1 MKRFPGAVLLATFL
15 AVPAFA
21 RVISYSPYTNQVAE
35 PAIQS
40 RTARHFVLL
49 EAEPKDYQYRLR
61 SEVVLYDSTGVDE
74 PRVITPAPGV
84 YYQSAL
90 YQKAGEAPV
99 ILLIGGERYYPQ
111 SLWIGE
117 GGGTSW
123 RKVVGGPPVD
133 WVANLDVDTGGP
145 FTTGLFAPIMIG
157 NDAWPF
163 VVTIR
168 GKGVWA
174 IRRDGTARQLFGDGA
189 RVIGRNA
196 AGTRFLAHHDG
207 AIWSRS
213 VDRPA
218 VRLAAAAPNGLYA
231 GWITANGTA
240 YVELLSHAGRFLFTT
255 GGGGLQFVAGDAL
268 EPPAT
273 PSYPPTT
280 LPLRFFAV
288 PTHDYEGAWIVRR
301 NSTETS
307 LLRHTPPTGL
317 RLRWTDRSAPQIE
330 GLIAGASGKTLLV
343 QVHRE
348 RKSAQLDR
356 PFIDPALA
364 VWRVGEPA
372 PREYEELYLNENWNK
387 GFVIVDPDTIES
399 GAPFVFNSGFVEIV
413 EQVVSR
419 VSAPLGGGSDVMQEW
434 GVVRGSFQQRLVL
447 PGVARLRG
455 AYGSFWQ
462 TDLTVYNPLAEPQD
476 VEVRF
481 VPLGAQEPFTT
492 TLTLEPLE
500 IRAIGDVLGSLFSVA
515 DGGGTLHLLPATGVN
530 ATARTYSRRSDGGT
544 FGFGMHAVDFFNAAG
559 PRFPLSFAGA
569 FPGEPFRTNLLLTDT
584 SGRGANVSLRAS
596 GTEGPVAGGGTS
608 VDARAQSTV
617 QVNSVSRTIAMP
629 ANGSGGLLVTP
640 TSGTAIA
647 TVVVIDNRSND
658 PTYFPPDLPGSVP
671 RAIPLLAHVDGP
683 NGTNLRTDLYLYNPR
698 NTTRTVDLMIRAW
711 NSPAWRMASYTL
723 WPGESRV
730 ITDALTYF
738 GMSGIAHLTFSNPT
752 YQTGDAV
759 RITSRTYTI
768 DAKGATYGCLVPP
781 LNGFQIAAAGDVL
794 EILGVSAGPGFRTNI
809 GLVHLDDA
817 SVKPTVRLTIVGDRG
832 EVLAS
837 DVVQIP
843 ARGGV
848 EIPDVFDTLR
858 LTPPP
863 AALLRIE
870 VLAGDR
876 IAAFATLTDK
886 ITSDSVY
893 LGSQLGAKPEP
904 D

>member
-35 PAIQS
+35 PAVQS

-49 EAEPKDYQYRLR
+49 EGEPKDYQYRSR
-61 SEVVLYDSTGVDE
+61 SEVVLYDSTGAEE

-90 YQKAGEAPV
+90 YQKEGEAPV
-99 ILLIGGERYYPQ
+99 ILLLGGERYYQQ

-117 GGGTSW
+117 GGTSW
-123 RKVVGGPPVD
+123 RKVAGGPTTYD

-145 FTTGLFAPIMIG
+145 FANGLFAPIVIG

-174 IRRDGTARQLFGDGA
+174 IRRDGTARQLFDAGA

-196 AGTRFLAHHDG
+196 AGNRFLVHHEG
-207 AIWSRS
+207 AIWSRT

-218 VRLAAAAPNGLYA
+218 VRLATAAPNGLYA
-231 GWITANGTA
+231 GWITSKGIA
-240 YVELLSHAGRFLFTT
+240 YVELLSHLGRYLFTT
-255 GGGGLQFVAGDAL
+255 GGGALQFVDGDRF
-268 EPPAT
+268 EPPAIPYY
-273 PSYPPTT
+273 PSTS

-288 PTHDYEGAWIVRR
+288 PMHDYEGAWIVRR
-301 NSTETS
+301 SGTETS
-307 LLRHTPPTGL
+307 LLRHTPTVGL
-317 RLRWTDRSAPQIE
+317 RLQWTDRSAPQIE
-330 GLIAGASGKTLLV
+330 ALIAGASGRTVLV

-356 PFIDPALA
+356 PFLDPALA
-364 VWRVGEPA
+364 VWRVGKPA

-413 EQVVSR
+413 EEPVSR
-419 VSAPLGGGSDVMQEW
+419 VSAPIGGGSDVMQEW
-434 GVVRGSFQQRLVL
+434 GVVRASFQQRLVL

-492 TLTLEPLE
+492 TLTLEPRE

-515 DGGGTLHLLPATGVN
+515 DGGGTLHLLPAAGIN

-544 FGFGMHAVDFFNAAG
+544 FGFGMQAIDFFNAAG
-559 PRFPLSFAGA
+559 PRFPISFAGA
-569 FPGEPFRTNLLLTDT
+569 FPGEHFRTNLLVTDT
-584 SGRGANVSLRAS
+584 SGRGANVSLRGS
-596 GTEGPVAGGGTS
+596 GVQGSVFGDGTF
-608 VDARAQSTV
+608 VDTRARTTV
-617 QVNSVSRTIAMP
+617 QVNSVSGTLAMP
-629 ANGSGGLLVTP
+629 ANASGGLLVTP

-683 NGTNLRTDLYLYNPR
+683 NGANLRTDLYLYNPR
-698 NTTRTVDLMIRAW
+698 NTTRTVDLVVRSWSSSAVRA
-711 NSPAWRMASYTL
+711 ASYTL
-723 WPGESRV
+723 WPGETRV
-730 ITDALTYF
+730 IKDALAQF
-738 GMSGIAHLTFSNPT
+738 GIQGFAHLTFSNPL

-759 RITSRTYTI
+759 RVTSRTYTI
-768 DAKGATYGCLVPP
+768 DANGATYGCLVPP
-781 LNGFQIAAAGDVL
+781 LNGFQIAAEGDVL
-794 EILGVSAGPGFRTNI
+794 EILGISAGPGFRTNI
-809 GLVHLDDA
+809 GLVHLDNA
-817 SVKPTVRLTIVGDRG
+817 SVRPTVRLTIVGDRG
-832 EVLAS
+832 EVLIS
-837 DVVQIP
+837 DDVQIP
-843 ARGGV
+843 ARGGI
-848 EIPDVFDTLR
+848 EIADVFDSIGR
-858 LTPPP
+858 TPPP

-870 VLAGDR
+870 VLGGDR
-876 IAAFATLTDK
+876 VAAYATLTDNV
-886 ITSDSVY
+886 TSDSVY
-893 LGSQLGAKPEP
+893 LGAQLGAKPEP